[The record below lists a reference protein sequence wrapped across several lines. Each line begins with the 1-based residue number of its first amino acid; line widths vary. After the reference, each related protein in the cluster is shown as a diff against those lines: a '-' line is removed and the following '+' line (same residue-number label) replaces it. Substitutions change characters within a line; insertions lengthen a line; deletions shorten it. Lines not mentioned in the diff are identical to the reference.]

1 MMIGNK
7 WIYNNEIIE
16 IPKENFI
23 GFVYEI
29 TNLIN
34 DKKYIGKKL
43 FFFKKTKIIKKKKK
57 RFLVESDWKDYY
69 GSNDILLKDVEILGK
84 ENFKREILVFCRTS
98 GEMTYWENKFQFE
111 KDVLLDDKYY
121 NNWIMCKIRRSH
133 IKQLM
138 EEYVRK

>member
-1 MMIGNK
+1 MMIGNE

-34 DKKYIGKKL
+34 YKKYIGKKL

-98 GEMTYWENKFQFE
+98 GEMTYWENKLQFE
-111 KDVLLDDKYY
+111 KDVLLDDEYY
-121 NNWIMCKIRRSH
+121 NNWIMCKIKKSH
-133 IKQLM
+133 IKQLR